1 MPPWTRDA
9 IENSKR
15 YVGVR
20 FAQVHAAA
28 IFADQGLAQ
37 CSINGFARARRQA
50 PKLALRQ
57 WTLMRAV
64 AAGTTVR
71 ALIELGWILSGKHRT
86 PAARFFADRGDVRGG
101 RQVKS
106 RSARR

>member
-28 IFADQGLAQ
+28 VFADQRLAQ
-37 CSINGFARARRQA
+37 CSLNGFARAWRQA

-64 AAGTTVR
+64 TAGARVR
-71 ALIELGWILSGKHRT
+71 TLIELGLILSGQHKSR
-86 PAARFFADRGDVRGG
+86 AARFFADRGGARGG
-101 RQVKS
+101 RQVKP
-106 RSARR
+106 R

>member
-1 MPPWTRDA
+1 MPAGTCDA

-20 FAQVHAAA
+20 LTQVHAAA
-28 IFADQGLAQ
+28 IFADQRLAQ
-37 CSINGFARARRQA
+37 GSINGFARARRQA

-64 AAGTTVR
+64 AAGACVR
-71 ALIELGWILSGKHRT
+71 TLIELGWILSGKHKSR
-86 PAARFFADRGDVRGG
+86 AARFFADRGGVRGG

-106 RSARR
+106 R

>member
-1 MPPWTRDA
+1 MPAGTCDA

-20 FAQVHAAA
+20 LTQVHAAA

-64 AAGTTVR
+64 AAGACVR
-71 ALIELGWILSGKHRT
+71 TLIELGWILSGKHKSR
-86 PAARFFADRGDVRGG
+86 AARFFADRGGVRGA
-101 RQVKS
+101 RPVKS
-106 RSARR
+106 R

>member
-1 MPPWTRDA
+1 MPAGTCDA

-20 FAQVHAAA
+20 LTQVHAAA
-28 IFADQGLAQ
+28 IFADQRLAQ
-37 CSINGFARARRQA
+37 GSINGFARARRQA

-64 AAGTTVR
+64 AAGARVR
-71 ALIELGWILSGKHRT
+71 TLIELGWTLSGQHKSR
-86 PAARFFADRGDVRGG
+86 AARFFADRGGVSGG
-101 RQVKS
+101 RQKKS
-106 RSARR
+106 R

>member
-1 MPPWTRDA
+1 MPAGTCDA

-20 FAQVHAAA
+20 LAQVHAAA

-64 AAGTTVR
+64 AAGARVR
-71 ALIELGWILSGKHRT
+71 TLIELGWTLSGQHKSR
-86 PAARFFADRGDVRGG
+86 AARFSADRGDVRGG
-101 RQVKS
+101 RQAKS
-106 RSARR
+106 Q